1 VTAPSQESRPQQS
14 ASEALEAHVN
24 GNRMASTFHLVG
36 LDFAQR
42 QAEEIDRLRLLL
54 SEKESI
60 NAAPQGTEGYGLCD
74 DNLGNVPAVAAPSS
88 GDKRQQFTCPKCGHV
103 GADSPGRLPL
113 CDRCDYKVRML
124 PSHNGRILAPRTDA
138 IAKWQEHVTVDDYNR
153 MVDHARELEAELS
166 VTPSHGGERLYTEAQ
181 VREACERAIAPILEK
196 LNSMPSA
203 SGGSSEPRGGPW
215 NVGDQQEPDGYVV
228 LIKDAGSAKRG
239 YWLSHAYVD
248 RSFADRGAEACKGEV
263 MPIYFAQSSASIPQ
277 DTADTLRDLID
288 YACAF
293 VPLTWEGRQTH
304 QEIMKRGLQL
314 LAAIDASESRT
325 KETR

>member
-203 SGGSSEPRGGPW
+203 TAPRSD
-215 NVGDQQEPDGYVV
+215 VYALV
-228 LIKDAGSAKRG
+228 DAVATMFSKHPGEMTNWPEWDAVSLAFHK
-239 YWLSHAYVD
+239 LP
-248 RSFADRGAEACKGEV
+248 EAHV
-263 MPIYFAQSSASIPQ
+263 
-277 DTADTLRDLID
+277 
-288 YACAF
+288 
-293 VPLTWEGRQTH
+293 
-304 QEIMKRGLQL
+304 EIV
-314 LAAIDASESRT
+314 AAESRT
-325 KETR
+325 KEPK

>member
-1 VTAPSQESRPQQS
+1 MSSNDKQDKSDTPRMDATLGKGSDWVFAEGCRLERELAESRQMHAELQREIEKMAANTFRSHAAPVAADPQPLPGT
-14 ASEALEAHVN
+14 ACKAIYDEAIAV
-24 GNRMASTFHLVG
+24 
-36 LDFAQR
+36 AQR
-42 QAEEIDRLRLLL
+42 
-54 SEKESI
+54 EKPLGSSADWISTALVHVYAAGQRSI
-60 NAAPQGTEGYGLCD
+60 T
-74 DNLGNVPAVAAPSS
+74 
-88 GDKRQQFTCPKCGHV
+88 R
-103 GADSPGRLPL
+103 
-113 CDRCDYKVRML
+113 
-124 PSHNGRILAPRTDA
+124 
-138 IAKWQEHVTVDDYNR
+138 
-153 MVDHARELEAELS
+153 
-166 VTPSHGGERLYTEAQ
+166 
-181 VREACERAIAPILEK
+181 
-196 LNSMPSA
+196 SA

-314 LAAIDASESRT
+314 LAAIDASES
-325 KETR
+325 KNSV